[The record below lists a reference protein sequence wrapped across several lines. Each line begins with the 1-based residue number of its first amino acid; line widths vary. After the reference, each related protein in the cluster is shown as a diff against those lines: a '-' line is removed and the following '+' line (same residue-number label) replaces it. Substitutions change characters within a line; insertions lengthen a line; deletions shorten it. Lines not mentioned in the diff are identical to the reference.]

1 MHAMVDFGKLANKAK
16 QALSQHS
23 DKVTGGIDKAAG
35 FAKEK
40 FKGKAEAIENVAEK
54 AKGFVAGQSGKGD
67 ARPTDEAGGGGHSSK
82 GASDH
87 GSAGRGP
94 GSPQGSDTPSTGRG
108 PGSPQGS
115 STSSTSH
122 RPGSATA
129 DDQPSTTG
137 RGPGS
142 PQGSDTSSTGR
153 GPGSPQEGKGSS
165 SPGKSDRESAGDQ
178 NTYRWD

>member
-1 MHAMVDFGKLANKAK
+1 MVDFGKLANKAK

-94 GSPQGSDTPSTGRG
+94 GSPQ
-108 PGSPQGS
+108 
-115 STSSTSH
+115 
-122 RPGSATA
+122 
-129 DDQPSTTG
+129 
-137 RGPGS
+137 
-142 PQGSDTSSTGR
+142 
-153 GPGSPQEGKGSS
+153 EGKGSS

>member
-1 MHAMVDFGKLANKAK
+1 MVDFGKLANKAK

-94 GSPQGSDTPSTGRG
+94 GSPQGSDTPSTGR
-108 PGSPQGS
+108 
-115 STSSTSH
+115 
-122 RPGSATA
+122 R
-129 DDQPSTTG
+129 
-137 RGPGS
+137 
-142 PQGSDTSSTGR
+142 
-153 GPGSPQEGKGSS
+153 PGSPQEGKGSS

>member
-1 MHAMVDFGKLANKAK
+1 MVDFGKLANKAK

-115 STSSTSH
+115 
-122 RPGSATA
+122 
-129 DDQPSTTG
+129 
-137 RGPGS
+137 
-142 PQGSDTSSTGR
+142 DTSSTGR